1 VWPGSDIAEVAR
13 RQSKPKWGG
22 PNEEPTL
29 IGLARAGAGAVTA
42 RTSPF
47 AAVRAN
53 RRIDKAGRP
62 EKLMSDIFREVDED
76 VRRDQAA
83 QIWAR
88 YQNLFIGL
96 AVLVVAATAGWRFY
110 DHYRTKQAEEAGAK
124 YEAALALARDG
135 KAAEAEGA
143 FEQIAKT
150 GPKGYATLARLRE
163 AAEYSGSDPAAAVK
177 AYDAIAADGT
187 IDPLF
192 QNLARLRAALLRLD
206 EADEKEIETR
216 LAPMTA
222 SDNPFRFSAREALA
236 LAALKHDDFDAA
248 GRQLD
253 AIVVDPQAPAPMR
266 QRAEALLAV
275 VRSSKRAK

>member
-1 VWPGSDIAEVAR
+1 
-13 RQSKPKWGG
+13 
-22 PNEEPTL
+22 
-29 IGLARAGAGAVTA
+29 
-42 RTSPF
+42 
-47 AAVRAN
+47 
-53 RRIDKAGRP
+53 
-62 EKLMSDIFREVDED
+62 MSDIFREVDEE

-83 QIWAR
+83 RIWGR

-96 AVLVVAATAGWRFY
+96 AVLVIAATAGWRFY

-124 YEAALALARDG
+124 YQAALALAREG

-143 FEQIAKT
+143 LERIAKG
-150 GPKGYATLARLRE
+150 GPKGYALLARLRE
-163 AAEYSGSDPAAAVK
+163 AAELSGSDPAAAVK

-206 EADEKEIETR
+206 EADGKEIEGR
-216 LAPMTA
+216 LGPMTA
-222 SDNPFRFSAREALA
+222 NDNPFRFSAREALA

-253 AIVVDPQAPAPMR
+253 TIVVDPQAPGAMR

-275 VRSSKRAK
+275 VRASKRAK

>member
-1 VWPGSDIAEVAR
+1 
-13 RQSKPKWGG
+13 
-22 PNEEPTL
+22 
-29 IGLARAGAGAVTA
+29 
-42 RTSPF
+42 
-47 AAVRAN
+47 
-53 RRIDKAGRP
+53 
-62 EKLMSDIFREVDED
+62 MSDIFREVDEE

-83 QIWAR
+83 QIWSR

-110 DHYRTKQAEEAGAK
+110 DHYRTRQAEDAGAK
-124 YEAALALARDG
+124 YQAALALARDG
-135 KAAEAEGA
+135 KTAEAEGA
-143 FEQIAKT
+143 FEQIAKS
-150 GPKGYATLARLRE
+150 
-163 AAEYSGSDPAAAVK
+163 EYSGGDPAAAVK

-206 EADEKEIETR
+206 EADARELEGR
-216 LAPMTA
+216 LAPMIA
-222 SDNPFRFSAREALA
+222 NDNPFRFSAREALA

-253 AIVVDPQAPAPMR
+253 AIVIDPQAPASMR

>member
-1 VWPGSDIAEVAR
+1 
-13 RQSKPKWGG
+13 
-22 PNEEPTL
+22 
-29 IGLARAGAGAVTA
+29 
-42 RTSPF
+42 
-47 AAVRAN
+47 
-53 RRIDKAGRP
+53 
-62 EKLMSDIFREVDED
+62 MSDIFREVDEE

-83 QIWAR
+83 QIWSR

-96 AVLVVAATAGWRFY
+96 AVLAVAATAGWRIY
-110 DHYRTKQAEEAGAK
+110 DHYRVKQAQDAGAK

-150 GPKGYATLARLRE
+150 GPKGYAVLARLRE
-163 AAEYSGSDPAAAVK
+163 AAEYSGGDPAAAVK

-206 EADEKEIETR
+206 EADEKEIESR
-216 LAPMTA
+216 VGPMTA
-222 SDNPFRFSAREALA
+222 NDNPFRFSAREALA

-248 GRQLD
+248 GRQFD
-253 AIVVDPQAPAPMR
+253 AIVVDPQAPASMR

>member
-1 VWPGSDIAEVAR
+1 
-13 RQSKPKWGG
+13 
-22 PNEEPTL
+22 
-29 IGLARAGAGAVTA
+29 
-42 RTSPF
+42 
-47 AAVRAN
+47 
-53 RRIDKAGRP
+53 
-62 EKLMSDIFREVDED
+62 MSDIFREVDEE

-83 QIWAR
+83 QIWSR

-96 AVLVVAATAGWRFY
+96 AVIVVALTAGWRLY

-143 FEQIAKT
+143 FEQIARS
-150 GPKGYATLARLRE
+150 GPKGYAVLARLRE
-163 AAEYSGSDPAAAVK
+163 AAEYGSGDPAAAVK
-177 AYDAIAADGT
+177 AYDALAADGS

-192 QNLARLRAALLRLD
+192 QNVARLRAALLRLD
-206 EADEKEIETR
+206 QADAKEIENR

-222 SDNPFRFSAREALA
+222 NDNPFRFSAHEVLA
-236 LAALKHDDFDAA
+236 LAALKHDDFDTA

-253 AIVVDPQAPAPMR
+253 AIVIDPQAPAQMR

-275 VRSSKRAK
+275 VRSSKRTK

>member
-1 VWPGSDIAEVAR
+1 
-13 RQSKPKWGG
+13 
-22 PNEEPTL
+22 
-29 IGLARAGAGAVTA
+29 
-42 RTSPF
+42 
-47 AAVRAN
+47 
-53 RRIDKAGRP
+53 
-62 EKLMSDIFREVDED
+62 MSDIFREVDEE

-83 QIWAR
+83 HIWSR

-110 DHYRTKQAEEAGAK
+110 DHYRTRQAEDAGAK
-124 YEAALALARDG
+124 YQAALALARDG
-135 KAAEAEGA
+135 KTAEAEGA
-143 FEQIAKT
+143 FEQIAKS

-163 AAEYSGSDPAAAVK
+163 AAEYSGGDPAAAVK

-206 EADEKEIETR
+206 EADARELEGR
-216 LAPMTA
+216 LAPMIA
-222 SDNPFRFSAREALA
+222 NDNPFRFSAREALA

-253 AIVVDPQAPAPMR
+253 AIVIDPQAPASMR

>member
-1 VWPGSDIAEVAR
+1 
-13 RQSKPKWGG
+13 
-22 PNEEPTL
+22 
-29 IGLARAGAGAVTA
+29 
-42 RTSPF
+42 
-47 AAVRAN
+47 
-53 RRIDKAGRP
+53 
-62 EKLMSDIFREVDED
+62 MSDIFREVDEE

-96 AVLVVAATAGWRFY
+96 AVLVIAATAGWRFY

-135 KAAEAEGA
+135 KSAEAEGS

-150 GPKGYATLARLRE
+150 GPKGYALLARLRE
-163 AAEYSGSDPAAAVK
+163 AAEYGGSDPARAVQV
-177 AYDAIAADGT
+177 YDAIAADGT
-187 IDPLF
+187 IDALF
-192 QNLARLRAALLRLD
+192 QNVARLRAALLRLD
-206 EADEKEIETR
+206 DADEKEIEVR

-222 SDNPFRFSAREALA
+222 NDNPFRFSAREALA

-253 AIVVDPQAPAPMR
+253 AIVVDAQAPAAMR

>member
-1 VWPGSDIAEVAR
+1 
-13 RQSKPKWGG
+13 
-22 PNEEPTL
+22 
-29 IGLARAGAGAVTA
+29 
-42 RTSPF
+42 
-47 AAVRAN
+47 
-53 RRIDKAGRP
+53 
-62 EKLMSDIFREVDED
+62 MSDIFREVDEE

-83 QIWAR
+83 QIWGR

-96 AVLVVAATAGWRFY
+96 AILVIAATAGWRFY

-124 YEAALALARDG
+124 YEAALTLARDG
-135 KAAEAEGA
+135 KSAEAEGA
-143 FEQIAKT
+143 LEQIAKS
-150 GPKGYATLARLRE
+150 GPKGYAVLARLRE

-177 AYDAIAADGT
+177 AYDTIAADGT

-206 EADEKEIETR
+206 EADSKEIEGR
-216 LAPMTA
+216 LGPMTA
-222 SDNPFRFSAREALA
+222 NDNPFRFSAREALA

-253 AIVVDPQAPAPMR
+253 TIVIDPQAPAAMR

-275 VRSSKRAK
+275 VRASKRTK

>member
-1 VWPGSDIAEVAR
+1 
-13 RQSKPKWGG
+13 
-22 PNEEPTL
+22 
-29 IGLARAGAGAVTA
+29 
-42 RTSPF
+42 
-47 AAVRAN
+47 
-53 RRIDKAGRP
+53 
-62 EKLMSDIFREVDED
+62 MSDIFREVDEE

-96 AVLVVAATAGWRFY
+96 AVLVIAATAGWRFY

-135 KAAEAEGA
+135 KTAEAEGA
-143 FEQIAKT
+143 LEQIAKS
-150 GPKGYATLARLRE
+150 GPKGYAVLARLRE

-192 QNLARLRAALLRLD
+192 QNLARLRAAFLRLD
-206 EADEKEIETR
+206 DGDEKEIETR
-216 LAPMTA
+216 LGPMTA

-236 LAALKHDDFDAA
+236 LAALKHDDFDTA

-253 AIVVDPQAPAPMR
+253 TIVVDPQAPSAIR